1 MVFPNINSVIQVYQ
15 GKSLDIPVGEDV
27 KIVALAQTKDG
38 EVFAFFKDIK
48 VEKKQTVEIDLKA
61 STEKEVLE
69 ALDKL

>member
-1 MVFPNINSVIQVYQ
+1 
-15 GKSLDIPVGEDV
+15 
-27 KIVALAQTKDG
+27 LAQTKNG

-69 ALDKL
+69 ALEKL